1 MKKTTKL
8 YSIRCLTI
16 IGEIFGIVFN
26 ILCIVLLVLAVF
38 TAYNSHK
45 TGEPATIFG
54 YKPVYVLTGS
64 MEPYMKTDGVVVT
77 KEIDSIDDIKVDDVV
92 TYHVYDDDK
101 KITITHRIK
110 EIKEDG
116 TIITKG
122 DNNRVADLYALTIDN
137 IEAKIVCVFN
147 QVAWIISTWKTTTGK
162 ILLLSPI
169 AAIIL
174 LYMGCKFIFKEE
186 KTAEQS

>member
-1 MKKTTKL
+1 MKETTK
-8 YSIRCLTI
+8 YSIRCLKI
-16 IGEIFGIVFN
+16 FGKIFGIVFN
-26 ILCIVLLVLAVF
+26 ILCVLLLFLAVF

-45 TGEPATIFG
+45 TGEPANIFG

-64 MEPYMKTDGVVVT
+64 MEPYMKTDGVVIT

-122 DNNRVADLYALTIDN
+122 DNNRVVDSYSLTIDN
-137 IEAKIVCVFN
+137 IEAKVVCVFN
-147 QVAWIISTWKTTTGK
+147 QVAWIVNTWKTTTGK
-162 ILLLSPI
+162 IFILSPI

-174 LYMGCKFIFKEE
+174 LYVGYKFVVRNDKEN
-186 KTAEQS
+186 K